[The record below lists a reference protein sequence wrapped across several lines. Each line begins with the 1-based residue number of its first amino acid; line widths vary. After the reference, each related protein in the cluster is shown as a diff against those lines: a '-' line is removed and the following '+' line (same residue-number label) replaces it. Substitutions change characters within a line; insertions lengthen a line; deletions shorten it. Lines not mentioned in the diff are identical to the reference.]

1 MNEDSNKSPISDP
14 YSSIDMS
21 DILINVTDCVTDYLA
36 NTSSQEVRKESIL
49 ATLADNLPGHTF
61 DVSMH
66 DGKELSFTVK
76 ITPMDS
82 SASFEI
88 KF

>member
-1 MNEDSNKSPISDP
+1 MNEDSKNLFHDP
-14 YSSIDMS
+14 FSSIDLS
-21 DILINVTDCVTDYLA
+21 DNVTDCVTDYLA

-49 ATLADNLPGHTF
+49 ATLAENLPGYTF
-61 DVSMH
+61 DVTMH
-66 DGKELSFTVK
+66 DNKELTFTVK
-76 ITPMDS
+76 VTPQDA